1 MKERRKAEY
10 LPRVKDK
17 ELLHKVRNE
26 KEKAARVV
34 KATDNNDRR
43 T

>member
-1 MKERRKAEY
+1 MKERRKAEC

-17 ELLHKVRNE
+17 ELLRKVRNE
-26 KEKAARVV
+26 KEEAARVV
-34 KATDNNDRR
+34 KATDNNDQR

>member
-1 MKERRKAEY
+1 MKERRKAEC
-10 LPRVKDK
+10 LQRVKDK
-17 ELLHKVRNE
+17 KLLCKVRNE
-26 KEKAARVV
+26 KVEAALVV